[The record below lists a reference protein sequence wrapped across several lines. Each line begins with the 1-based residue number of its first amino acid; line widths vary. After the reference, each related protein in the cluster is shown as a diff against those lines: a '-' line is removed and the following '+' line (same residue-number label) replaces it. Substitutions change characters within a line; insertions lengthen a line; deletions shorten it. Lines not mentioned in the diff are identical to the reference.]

1 MENLDKNLKGF
12 LHLYLV
18 GASLFIL
25 AACNGENAP
34 DCFQNAG
41 DLVREELEV
50 PIFDKVTVFE
60 QARLVIR
67 HGPVQKVEVETGE
80 YLRDEVSA
88 VVTEGRL
95 VVRNDNKC
103 NLFRDY
109 GLTTFYITVPDLTE
123 IRSSTGLV
131 VQSDGVLP
139 FESLDLYSE
148 SFNSPATG
156 TTDGSFDLEL
166 AVQSLRV
173 VANGLAYFRIRG
185 AAVEASLAIAAGDS
199 RIEADELAAQYIT
212 VDHRGSND
220 LHVKPQSA
228 LRGVI
233 RGTGDV
239 VSFNRPDTVEVDI
252 LYKGRLL
259 FRE

>member
-1 MENLDKNLKGF
+1 
-12 LHLYLV
+12 
-18 GASLFIL
+18 
-25 AACNGENAP
+25 
-34 DCFQNAG
+34 
-41 DLVREELEV
+41 
-50 PIFDKVTVFE
+50 
-60 QARLVIR
+60 
-67 HGPVQKVEVETGE
+67 
-80 YLRDEVSA
+80 
-88 VVTEGRL
+88 L